1 VGFGA
6 IKKRHDV
13 NHTYQIEGFGV
24 RLRPVK
30 KEDAAFIVWLR
41 NLEHA
46 KGRVGDSAKDVAA
59 QEAWL
64 ESYFE
69 REGDYYFL
77 IETSGGK
84 PVGAYSIYNVIGK
97 SAESG
102 RWVIQPEVPAAIP
115 SAMLAFELA
124 FVKMRMQELRARTV
138 STNQPVLSLNRK
150 FGFREERVERGAQ
163 VIGGKSIDMVHFLL
177 KAEEWAKFRSKLL
190 PLAKYA
196 EQQIRDWEK
205 AQKTT

>member
-1 VGFGA
+1 MKHSF
-6 IKKRHDV
+6 
-13 NHTYQIEGFGV
+13 QIEGFGV

-30 KEDAAFIVWLR
+30 MEDAGFIVWLR

-46 KGRVGDSAKDVAA
+46 KGRVGDSARDVAA

-64 ESYFE
+64 ESYFQ
-69 REGDYYFL
+69 REGDYYFV
-77 IETSGGK
+77 IETLSGK
-84 PVGAYSIYNVIGK
+84 PVGAYSIYNITGE

-102 RWVIQPEVPAAIP
+102 RWVIQPDVPAAIP

-124 FVKMRMQELRARTV
+124 FVKLGMKELRARTV
-138 STNQPVLSLNRK
+138 ATNQSVLSLNKK
-150 FGFREERVERGAQ
+150 FGFHEVRIETGAQ

-177 KAEEWAKFRSKLL
+177 KAPEWAKTRPKML

-196 EQQIRDWEK
+196 EMQIHDWEK